1 MQNKNLK
8 KYIRKLIFTFI
19 LILIVLSF
27 FIHPVKNIEK
37 TGNYDSIYNKDNK
50 YGLYLSSFRAE
61 IMGDYLNLNN
71 IYSEAVSQNKRDF
84 LGKSF
89 IINAIQNNEKEAI
102 IDAENEIKQNPSNII
117 PSIYLSYIDFKNGNY
132 QKSLDRLNSIKN
144 KSDTF
149 IVKILKSWVLLA
161 LEKNDD
167 ALDLLET
174 EINNPAFENIVLIN
188 LGIMAELSGDDE
200 YAEEL
205 YEEALTT
212 KLNLFDIETIAN
224 FYIKHNRKQ
233 KAIDVVSDY
242 YNKSQGSI
250 SSLSLLESLQNNT
263 YTPYYIDTPQKAMAK
278 SLFDI
283 STIIIT
289 VFPSSLDLYLMY
301 LNMVLDLDSNLYMAS
316 LMKAEV
322 YKKYNKVDEYKTI
335 VKSIPETSYLN
346 LINKVNYAQYLLT
359 QPKSIEEALT
369 LYDELIKSNPAIL
382 QLYINIGDYY
392 KNDKK
397 FNTAINYYTKGIEQ
411 EINNNT
417 LNAELYFARAQIYDI
432 LKNKEMTEKDL
443 EKSIVLNSKNP
454 VVLNYY
460 AYFLLLNNID
470 YEKAFK
476 LSEQVI
482 AYDPLNPYY
491 LDTYGWAF
499 FKLGKTDDA
508 LKMLEYAKA
517 IQPKNSVII
526 DHLGDIY
533 WSLGRKQEAKY
544 EWKKALKNLDTT
556 QNQDEL
562 NAIKLN
568 NKINYGI

>member
-71 IYSEAVSQNKRDF
+71 IYSKAVSQNKRDF

-242 YNKSQGSI
+242 YKKSQGSI

-359 QPKSIEEALT
+359 QPKSIDEALT

-382 QLYINIGDYY
+382 QLYINVGDYY

-499 FKLGKTDDA
+499 FKLGKTNDA

>member
-89 IINAIQNNEKEAI
+89 IIYAIQNNEKEAI

-132 QKSLDRLNSIKN
+132 QKSLDKLNSIKN

-242 YNKSQGSI
+242 YKKSQGSI

-382 QLYINIGDYY
+382 QLYINVGDYY

>member
-242 YNKSQGSI
+242 YKKSQGSI

-322 YKKYNKVDEYKTI
+322 YKKYNKVDDYKTI

-382 QLYINIGDYY
+382 QLYINVGDYY

-517 IQPKNSVII
+517 IQPKNSVIT

>member
-161 LEKNDD
+161 LEKNDE

-242 YNKSQGSI
+242 YKKSQGSI

-359 QPKSIEEALT
+359 QPKSTAEALT

-382 QLYINIGDYY
+382 QLYINVGDYY

-411 EINNNT
+411 EINNNI

-517 IQPKNSVII
+517 IQPKNSVIT

>member
-132 QKSLDRLNSIKN
+132 QKSLNRLNSIKN

-233 KAIDVVSDY
+233 KAIDVVLDY
-242 YNKSQGSI
+242 YKKSQGSI

-382 QLYINIGDYY
+382 QLYINVGDYY

-499 FKLGKTDDA
+499 FKLGKIDDA

>member
-149 IVKILKSWVLLA
+149 IVKILKSWVLLT

-242 YNKSQGSI
+242 YKKSQGSI

-382 QLYINIGDYY
+382 QLYINVGDYY

>member
-242 YNKSQGSI
+242 YKKSQGSI

-322 YKKYNKVDEYKTI
+322 YKKYNKVDDYKTI

-382 QLYINIGDYY
+382 QLYINVGDYY

-499 FKLGKTDDA
+499 FKLGKTNDA

-517 IQPKNSVII
+517 IQPKNSVIT

>member
-161 LEKNDD
+161 LKKNDD

-382 QLYINIGDYY
+382 QLYINVGDYY

-417 LNAELYFARAQIYDI
+417 LNAELYFARAQIYDN

>member
-242 YNKSQGSI
+242 YKKSQGSI

-263 YTPYYIDTPQKAMAK
+263 YMPYYIDTPQKAMAK

-382 QLYINIGDYY
+382 QLYINVGDYY

-499 FKLGKTDDA
+499 FKLGKIDDA

>member
-1 MQNKNLK
+1 
-8 KYIRKLIFTFI
+8 
-19 LILIVLSF
+19 
-27 FIHPVKNIEK
+27 
-37 TGNYDSIYNKDNK
+37 
-50 YGLYLSSFRAE
+50 
-61 IMGDYLNLNN
+61 
-71 IYSEAVSQNKRDF
+71 
-84 LGKSF
+84 
-89 IINAIQNNEKEAI
+89 
-102 IDAENEIKQNPSNII
+102 
-117 PSIYLSYIDFKNGNY
+117 
-132 QKSLDRLNSIKN
+132 
-144 KSDTF
+144 
-149 IVKILKSWVLLA
+149 
-161 LEKNDD
+161 
-167 ALDLLET
+167 
-174 EINNPAFENIVLIN
+174 
-188 LGIMAELSGDDE
+188 
-200 YAEEL
+200 
-205 YEEALTT
+205 
-212 KLNLFDIETIAN
+212 
-224 FYIKHNRKQ
+224 
-233 KAIDVVSDY
+233 
-242 YNKSQGSI
+242 
-250 SSLSLLESLQNNT
+250 
-263 YTPYYIDTPQKAMAK
+263 
-278 SLFDI
+278 
-283 STIIIT
+283 
-289 VFPSSLDLYLMY
+289 
-301 LNMVLDLDSNLYMAS
+301 MVLDLDSNLYMAS

-359 QPKSIEEALT
+359 QPKSIDEALT

-382 QLYINIGDYY
+382 QLYINVGDYY

-491 LDTYGWAF
+491 LDTYGWAY
-499 FKLGKTDDA
+499 FKLGKTNDA

-517 IQPKNSVII
+517 IQPKNSVIT

>member
-132 QKSLDRLNSIKN
+132 QKSLDRFNSIKN

-359 QPKSIEEALT
+359 QPKSIDEALT

-382 QLYINIGDYY
+382 QLYINVGDYY

-491 LDTYGWAF
+491 LDTYGWAY
-499 FKLGKTDDA
+499 FKLGKTNDA

-517 IQPKNSVII
+517 IQPKNSVIT

>member
-242 YNKSQGSI
+242 YKKSQGSI

-382 QLYINIGDYY
+382 QLYINVGDYY

>member
-132 QKSLDRLNSIKN
+132 QKSLDRFNSIKN

-188 LGIMAELSGDDE
+188 IGIMDELSGDDE

-359 QPKSIEEALT
+359 QPKSIDEALT

-382 QLYINIGDYY
+382 QLYINVGDYY

-491 LDTYGWAF
+491 LDTYGWAY
-499 FKLGKTDDA
+499 FKLGKTNDA

-517 IQPKNSVII
+517 IQPKNSVIT

>member
-242 YNKSQGSI
+242 YKKSQGSI

-359 QPKSIEEALT
+359 QPKLIEEALT

-382 QLYINIGDYY
+382 QLYINVGDYY

-499 FKLGKTDDA
+499 FKLGKIDDA

>member
-242 YNKSQGSI
+242 YKKSQGSI

-369 LYDELIKSNPAIL
+369 LYDELIKSNPDIL
-382 QLYINIGDYY
+382 QLYINVGDYY

>member
-242 YNKSQGSI
+242 YKKSQGSI

-382 QLYINIGDYY
+382 QLYINVGDYY

-491 LDTYGWAF
+491 LDTYGWAY

>member
-161 LEKNDD
+161 LKKNDD

-242 YNKSQGSI
+242 YKKSQGSI

-382 QLYINIGDYY
+382 QLYINVGDYY

-517 IQPKNSVII
+517 IQPKNSVIT

>member
-8 KYIRKLIFTFI
+8 KYMRKLIFTFI

-242 YNKSQGSI
+242 YKKSQGSI

-301 LNMVLDLDSNLYMAS
+301 LNMVLDLDSNLYMTS

-382 QLYINIGDYY
+382 QLYINVGDYY

>member
-242 YNKSQGSI
+242 YKKSQGSI

-359 QPKSIEEALT
+359 QPKSIDEALT

-382 QLYINIGDYY
+382 QLYINVGDYY

-517 IQPKNSVII
+517 IQPKNSVIT

>member
-242 YNKSQGSI
+242 YKKSQGSI

-359 QPKSIEEALT
+359 QPKSIDEALT

-382 QLYINIGDYY
+382 QLYINVGDYY

-499 FKLGKTDDA
+499 FKLGKTNDA

>member
-242 YNKSQGSI
+242 YKKSQGSI

-289 VFPSSLDLYLMY
+289 IFPSSLDLYLMY
-301 LNMVLDLDSNLYMAS
+301 LNMVLDLDSNLYIAS

-359 QPKSIEEALT
+359 QAKSIDEALT

-382 QLYINIGDYY
+382 QLYINVGDYY

-491 LDTYGWAF
+491 LDTYGWAY

-517 IQPKNSVII
+517 IQPKNSVIT

>member
-242 YNKSQGSI
+242 YKKSQGSI

-359 QPKSIEEALT
+359 QPKSIDEALT

-382 QLYINIGDYY
+382 QLYINVGDYY

-432 LKNKEMTEKDL
+432 LKNKEITEKDL
-443 EKSIVLNSKNP
+443 EKSIVLNSKNS

-499 FKLGKTDDA
+499 FKLGKIDDA

>member
-242 YNKSQGSI
+242 YKKSQGSI

-359 QPKSIEEALT
+359 QPKSIDEALT

-382 QLYINIGDYY
+382 QLYINVGDYY

-499 FKLGKTDDA
+499 FKLGKTNDA

-517 IQPKNSVII
+517 IQPKNSVIT

>member
-346 LINKVNYAQYLLT
+346 LINKVNYAQYLLI

-382 QLYINIGDYY
+382 QLYINVGDYY

>member
-242 YNKSQGSI
+242 YKKSQGSI

-316 LMKAEV
+316 LMKAEI

-382 QLYINIGDYY
+382 QLYINVGDYY

>member
-71 IYSEAVSQNKRDF
+71 IYSKAVSQNKRDF

-242 YNKSQGSI
+242 YKKSQGSI

-289 VFPSSLDLYLMY
+289 IFPSSLDLYLMY

-382 QLYINIGDYY
+382 QLYINVGDYY

-499 FKLGKTDDA
+499 FKLGKTNDA

>member
-242 YNKSQGSI
+242 YKKSQGSI

-359 QPKSIEEALT
+359 QPKSIDEALT

-382 QLYINIGDYY
+382 QLYINVGDYY

-491 LDTYGWAF
+491 LDTYGWAY

>member
-242 YNKSQGSI
+242 YKKSQGSI

-301 LNMVLDLDSNLYMAS
+301 LNMVLDLDSNLYMAF

-359 QPKSIEEALT
+359 QPKSIDEALT

-382 QLYINIGDYY
+382 QLYINVGDYY

-499 FKLGKTDDA
+499 FKLGKIDDA

>member
-149 IVKILKSWVLLA
+149 IVKILKSWALLA

-242 YNKSQGSI
+242 YKKSQGSI

-289 VFPSSLDLYLMY
+289 VFSSSLDLYLMY

-359 QPKSIEEALT
+359 QPKSTAEALT

-460 AYFLLLNNID
+460 AYFLLLNNFD

-517 IQPKNSVII
+517 IQPKNSVIT
-526 DHLGDIY
+526 DHLGDVY

>member
-242 YNKSQGSI
+242 YKKSQGSI

-263 YTPYYIDTPQKAMAK
+263 YMPYYIDTPQKAMAK

-359 QPKSIEEALT
+359 QPKSIDEALT

-382 QLYINIGDYY
+382 QLYINVGDYY

-499 FKLGKTDDA
+499 FKLGKTNDA

-517 IQPKNSVII
+517 IQPKNSVIT

>member
-242 YNKSQGSI
+242 YKKSQGSI

-382 QLYINIGDYY
+382 QLYINVGDYY

-526 DHLGDIY
+526 NHLGDIY

>member
-242 YNKSQGSI
+242 YKKSQGSI

-263 YTPYYIDTPQKAMAK
+263 YTPYYIDTLQKAMAK

-382 QLYINIGDYY
+382 QLYINVGDYY

>member
-71 IYSEAVSQNKRDF
+71 IYSKAVSQNKRDF

-242 YNKSQGSI
+242 YKKSQGSI

-289 VFPSSLDLYLMY
+289 IFPSSLDLYLMY

-382 QLYINIGDYY
+382 QLYINVGDYY

-491 LDTYGWAF
+491 LDTYGWAY

-517 IQPKNSVII
+517 IQPKNSVIT

>member
-242 YNKSQGSI
+242 YKKSQGSI

-316 LMKAEV
+316 LMKVEV

-382 QLYINIGDYY
+382 QLYINVGDYY

-499 FKLGKTDDA
+499 FKLGKTNDA

-517 IQPKNSVII
+517 IQPKNSVIT

>member
-205 YEEALTT
+205 YEEALNT

-242 YNKSQGSI
+242 YKKSQGSI
-250 SSLSLLESLQNNT
+250 SSLSLLESLQNNN

-382 QLYINIGDYY
+382 QLYINVGDYY

>member
-19 LILIVLSF
+19 LILIVLSL
-27 FIHPVKNIEK
+27 FIHPVRNIEK

-242 YNKSQGSI
+242 YKKSQGSI

-359 QPKSIEEALT
+359 QPKSIDEALT

-382 QLYINIGDYY
+382 QLYINVGDYY

-491 LDTYGWAF
+491 LDTYGWAY

>member
-242 YNKSQGSI
+242 YKKSQGSI

-289 VFPSSLDLYLMY
+289 IFPSSLDLYLMY

-359 QPKSIEEALT
+359 QPKSIDEALT

-382 QLYINIGDYY
+382 QLYINVGDYY

-491 LDTYGWAF
+491 LDTYGWAY

-517 IQPKNSVII
+517 IQPKNSVIT

>member
-161 LEKNDD
+161 LKKNDD

-242 YNKSQGSI
+242 YKKSQGSI

-359 QPKSIEEALT
+359 QPKSIDEALT

-382 QLYINIGDYY
+382 QLYINVGDYY

>member
-382 QLYINIGDYY
+382 QLYINVGDYY

-499 FKLGKTDDA
+499 FKLGKTNDA

-517 IQPKNSVII
+517 IQPKNSVIT